1 MLAVTIAASG
11 DAEGELYVDDGDT
24 TAHAGGDYSLY
35 KLVYKGSAIECSKA
49 GGQGKNPA
57 HSVERV
63 VVYGLAKAP
72 TTVHAE
78 QVRFSTHVQMYCV
91 GSQSTHMQMYCVGS
105 QSTHVQMYCVSSR
118 MLTILFPSTFCRC
131 RRGSRLISSSP
142 TTREPR

>member
-35 KLVYKGSAIECSKA
+35 KMVYKGSAIECSKA

-72 TTVHAE
+72 TTVQAE
-78 QVRFSTHVQMYCV
+78 QVPF
-91 GSQSTHMQMYCVGS
+91 STHMQMYCVGS
-105 QSTHVQMYCVSSR
+105 QSTHVQMYCVGSR
-118 MLTILFPSTFCRC
+118 MLTILFPSPFCRC
-131 RRGSRLISSSP
+131 RRGSRLISNSP

>member
-91 GSQSTHMQMYCVGS
+91 GSQSTH
-105 QSTHVQMYCVSSR
+105 VQMYCVSSR